1 MAYRKKSRLQQPRSN
16 RNHRFEEVV
25 VGVVIFPSLFLL
37 GAYLSM
43 RQALRRDWAKHMTK
57 GRAPKVPVL
66 GMISIFCITRRI
78 KPRRW
83 RIWEQRLWFRD
94 MKACQGLVA
103 AYRDA
108 RHWKKSALGE
118 SDA

>member
-1 MAYRKKSRLQQPRSN
+1 M
-16 RNHRFEEVV
+16 
-25 VGVVIFPSLFLL
+25 GVVIFPSLFLL